1 MKSFGRSLQFQ
12 IELNFKKT
20 MALQIIL
27 HCIILLKTEFVS
39 RIIKWMLIDLI
50 WLFLF
55 KEKNLKTLWKVKNVM
70 FYFLLPLKALGGR
83 IERENVSVLL
93 SVSVVF
99 QLLFY
104 A

>member
-1 MKSFGRSLQFQ
+1 
-12 IELNFKKT
+12 
-20 MALQIIL
+20 MALQFIL
-27 HCIILLKTEFVS
+27 HFIILLKTEFVS
-39 RIIKWMLIDLI
+39 RIIKWMIIDLI

-55 KEKNLKTLWKVKNVM
+55 KEKNLKTLWKVKNVT
-70 FYFLLPLKALGGR
+70 FYFLLPLKALG
-83 IERENVSVLL
+83 ENVSVLL